1 MTAQVAEP
9 DAVITLPWCDI
20 SAILGV
26 VRRGP
31 GDPTYR
37 IEGVGA
43 GRAIWKGWRTP
54 EGPVTVRL
62 ATQTADGRPVGV
74 MAWCWGNGSH
84 WIAQALPRMLGGKDD
99 ATGFVAH
106 HPEVEEAQRR
116 HAGWAVPWTGLVV
129 ESLVPAIIEQ
139 RITGAEAF
147 TSYRRLVRAYGEPA
161 PGVGADRGLMV
172 APDARGWASIPSW
185 AWVRAGIDASRSDTI
200 MRALRVAHRLEE
212 HAVDDPATATARLR
226 AVPGIGVWTAAEV
239 AHVALGD
246 ADAVSFGDYHVAK
259 NIGWALTGEEVDDHG
274 LERLLAPYAGH
285 RYRVQRLLE
294 LSGAM
299 RPRRG
304 PRRTLPTH
312 LPTRW

>member
-1 MTAQVAEP
+1 MSERATEADV
-9 DAVITLPWCDI
+9 VTTLPWCDV
-20 SAILGV
+20 SAILSV
-26 VRRGP
+26 VRRGA
-31 GDPTYR
+31 GDPTYQV
-37 IEGVGA
+37 EAVGT
-43 GRAIWKGWRTP
+43 GRVIWKGWRTP
-54 EGPVTVRL
+54 QGPVTVRL
-62 ATQTADGRPVGV
+62 ATLTDAGRPSAVR
-74 MAWCWGNGSH
+74 AWCWGSGAV
-84 WIAQALPRMLGGKDD
+84 WTAERLPRMLGGEDD
-99 ATGFVAH
+99 ASDFVAH
-106 HPEVEEAQRR
+106 HPQVAQAARL
-116 HAGWAVPWTGLVV
+116 HEGWAVPWTGLVV

-172 APDARGWASIPSW
+172 APDARGWAVIPSW

-212 HAVDDPATATARLR
+212 HAERDPMTTRSRLR
-226 AVPGIGVWTAAEV
+226 AVPGIGVWTAAEI

-259 NIGWALTGEEVDDHG
+259 NIGWALTGKEVDDQG

-299 RPRRG
+299 RPRHG